1 MPGGFHPFHAGH
13 YSLYKAAKEAFPGA
27 DVYVAATNDT
37 KKRPFPFA
45 IKEKLAKIA
54 GVEPGRFVQV
64 KSPFK
69 ADEITSQYDP
79 NKDVLVFVRSEK
91 DKSEQPKPGGTKKDG
106 SPAYFQPY
114 HPRHL
119 QPFSKHAYIAY
130 LPTVEFG
137 PGIKSASEIREMWP
151 TLSVKEKGKLVA
163 QLYPNVLDKKQPAK
177 LLANIVKMIDMGM
190 GAGEELTEAVDSA
203 NGLERKVLDRL
214 GARAGAPA
222 GSSMEQVTDAFQQ
235 KLLNR
240 MGKRFGLPP
249 GATMDQVQAAQ
260 QAYLDKTDPGEAA
273 RYRQDMANIDSKYQ
287 KGMARIN
294 AQAAEDAK
302 IQANLNAQR
311 AALAKKGVT
320 EGKMKPT
327 KVTGKEKPG
336 AVMALEKA
344 LLKAK
349 NRGIKLNYDKI
360 DKMMQLICKEFNL
373 TGDSLHNKF
382 VKKHDMIPDKWIAK
396 NTIKESVTKSVDY
409 LPEK

>member
-13 YSLYKAAKEAFPGA
+13 YSLYKAAKDAFPGA

-137 PGIKSASEIREMWP
+137 PGIRSASEIREMWP

-163 QLYPNVLDKKQPAK
+163 QLYPNVLDKKHPAK

-190 GAGEELTEAVDSA
+190 GAGEELSKQQQGVAE
-203 NGLERKVLDRL
+203 
-214 GARAGAPA
+214 GAPELLKKEMPTHRHA
-222 GSSMEQVTDAFQQ
+222 E
-235 KLLNR
+235 KLLAQNGVSKDDPDYHHHLNNTIKHLR
-240 MGKRFGLPP
+240 QFG
-249 GATMDQVQAAQ
+249 
-260 QAYLDKTDPGEAA
+260 
-273 RYRQDMANIDSKYQ
+273 NIDL
-287 KGMARIN
+287 IN
-294 AQAAEDAK
+294 KSDEQGVAEAGPFSYG
-302 IQANLNAQR
+302 
-311 AALAKKGVT
+311 AKKPRKGSIAANAEQKRKEQDNGKQPIEPRDQMVGVAKVKQGVV

-349 NRGIKLNYDKI
+349 SRGINLNYDKI

-382 VKKHDMIPDKWIAK
+382 VKKHDIIPDKWIAK